1 MELAARRLSRNFR
14 KSSGLK
20 DEQVT
25 SQKESLMNSVTKSII
40 LTALAGSLA
49 ISEPAPA
56 SAFSRGGGGFHGGGF
71 QAGGFGGGMR
81 GFGGGHMFTGRSV
94 ARGGAFA
101 GRGYGGIGAYGGYGG
116 YGGYSYGYPAY
127 GYQICAYDDFGNPI
141 PCDAYFG
148 GF

>member
-25 SQKESLMNSVTKSII
+25 SQKESFMNSVTKSII

-56 SAFSRGGGGFHGGGF
+56 SAFSRGSGGFH
-71 QAGGFGGGMR
+71 AGSFGGGMR
-81 GFGGGHMFTGRSV
+81 GFGGGHMLTGRSI

-101 GRGYGGIGAYGGYGG
+101 GQGYGGIGAYGGYGG
-116 YGGYSYGYPAY
+116 YGGFSYGYPAY
-127 GYQICAYDDFGNPI
+127 GYQICAYDDWGNPI
-141 PCDAYFG
+141 PCNTYFG
-148 GF
+148 GY

>member
-25 SQKESLMNSVTKSII
+25 SQKESFMNSVTKSII

-49 ISEPAPA
+49 ISGPAPA
-56 SAFSRGGGGFHGGGF
+56 SAFSRGGGGFH
-71 QAGGFGGGMR
+71 AG

-101 GRGYGGIGAYGGYGG
+101 GQGYGGIGAYGGYGG

-127 GYQICAYDDFGNPI
+127 GYQICAYDDWGNPI
-141 PCDAYFG
+141 PCNAYFG
-148 GF
+148 G

>member
-25 SQKESLMNSVTKSII
+25 SQKESFMNSVTKSII

-49 ISEPAPA
+49 ISEPAQA
-56 SAFSRGGGGFHGGGF
+56 SAFSRGGGGFH
-71 QAGGFGGGMR
+71 AGGFGGGGGMR
-81 GFGGGHMFTGRSV
+81 GFGGGHMFTGRSI

-101 GRGYGGIGAYGGYGG
+101 GQGYGGIGAYGGYGG
-116 YGGYSYGYPAY
+116 YGGFSYGYPAY
-127 GYQICAYDDFGNPI
+127 GYQICAYDDWGNPI
-141 PCDAYFG
+141 PCNAYFG
-148 GF
+148 GY

>member
-1 MELAARRLSRNFR
+1 
-14 KSSGLK
+14 
-20 DEQVT
+20 
-25 SQKESLMNSVTKSII
+25 MNSVTKSII

-71 QAGGFGGGMR
+71 HAGDFGGGMR

-101 GRGYGGIGAYGGYGG
+101 GRGFGGIGAYGGYGG
-116 YGGYSYGYPAY
+116 YGGESYGYPAY
-127 GYQICAYDDFGNPI
+127 GYQICAYDDWGNPI
-141 PCDAYFG
+141 PCSTYFG
-148 GF
+148 GY

>member
-1 MELAARRLSRNFR
+1 MEPAARRLSRNLR

-25 SQKESLMNSVTKSII
+25 SQKESFMNSVTKSII
-40 LTALAGSLA
+40 FTALAGSLA

-71 QAGGFGGGMR
+71 HAG

-101 GRGYGGIGAYGGYGG
+101 GRGFGGIGAYGGHGG
-116 YGGYSYGYPAY
+116 YGGDSYGYPAY
-127 GYQICAYDDFGNPI
+127 GY
-141 PCDAYFG
+141 
-148 GF
+148 

>member
-1 MELAARRLSRNFR
+1 MECVYKQAEHGTAFVAELADII
-14 KSSGLK
+14 GLK

-25 SQKESLMNSVTKSII
+25 SQKENFMNSITKSII

-49 ISEPAPA
+49 ISAPAPA
-56 SAFSRGGGGFHGGGF
+56 SAFSRGGGSFHGGGF
-71 QAGGFGGGMR
+71 HPGGFGGGMR

-101 GRGYGGIGAYGGYGG
+101 GGVYGG

-127 GYQICAYDDFGNPI
+127 GYQICT
-141 PCDAYFG
+141 
-148 GF
+148 